1 MIYTQFDLSYTM
13 IEWGFLCIA
22 LLATTFDQV
31 VLTLIVGFVL
41 CGLLFVDP
49 TLFAAV
55 ALFYWQKT
63 IYDQR

>member
-1 MIYTQFDLSYTM
+1 M